1 MKIKRLE
8 LCGFKSFVDRTV
20 VNFDH
25 EIMAIVGP
33 NGCGKSNIVDAIRWS
48 MGEQS
53 AKHLRGRSMEDVIF
67 SGSESRAAADFAE
80 VTLTFENDDPTD
92 VPIEYKEYTDIAVTR
107 RLHRSGDSEYLINKT
122 PVRLKDITDLFLG
135 TGIGTKAYSIVEQG
149 KIGLI
154 VSAKPE
160 DRRLLIEEAAGITKF
175 KSRKKQAERKMEM
188 TQQNLLRVG
197 DIVAEIER
205 NLGSLKR
212 QAAKA
217 ERYIAYRNELEDH
230 QLHDASH
237 KFLELRGWIMLEQSE
252 VDRLTLEADEAKAS
266 LVAREAALETAR
278 LDAHAAEENL
288 EQANA
293 AAFAAD
299 NEVRTEEAAIERA
312 KDRLEALRRRE
323 TQAETELREIQ
334 EQQAVLLKERD
345 TVASEVAVLE
355 EGESGEANAAAE
367 QEARLAELSAEHQS
381 AEREL
386 VDLRQAMSRAQSEI
400 ASSEAKLEG
409 FDRRKQDMIF
419 REEKLSFEREQREGN
434 VLELGAR
441 TGQLALAIDDLR
453 TGKVTTAEERTQLE
467 ERLADLRRAITESEH
482 ALDEAKAE
490 WTKKRSRLH
499 ALTEMH
505 SRREGVGAGAKALVD
520 TKDSTLAGLLADR
533 IEAPA
538 DLTAAL
544 AGLLGN
550 HLEDVVVDDV
560 GRGVELL
567 AELAVARK
575 GRATIVP
582 RHPPYVAGRSCRS
595 DRATYSL
602 RDAFTHASPHGVI
615 GRLADSLRFAPEDEA
630 LVRAVVSDAIVV
642 EDVATAL
649 RLRGSGTPSTPSAP
663 GTPGTPGTRW
673 DGGVADGEIVD
684 LPWSASVPAD
694 VVIVT
699 RDGTVFHTDGRVS
712 GGTGEEAVAHLLDV
726 AREMRELQVD
736 VTRLDALVSERLAH
750 HQGLRTQI
758 GECTGALERARQ
770 QAHQSE
776 LALVHAEKDLRAA
789 ESELDGHNR
798 RLEAL
803 GSDLEE
809 LRTHIAEA
817 EAERAAAQEIL
828 DRARIDLESVG
839 TRITDAELRATTW
852 REQVHA
858 QQQLV
863 MERKVALAGA
873 REKLSAA
880 RGTLQRLARSETE
893 LAERGKRLDTELELG
908 AQEYG
913 ETVATLVRHKER
925 LHEALDAAR
934 AAHDTLAETRT
945 IFDAFRAD
953 LQERE
958 AGLKDLRT
966 LADESKEALTEH
978 EMALRER
985 QLSMEHL
992 LTGVREKFRGLELP
1006 RVIGD
1011 YHLRPPPDGEL
1022 RDRVTELTGLLD
1034 RMGSVNLDAMRE
1046 HDDAEKRYTF
1056 YTTQKAD
1063 LDKALADLERAIQ
1076 QMNRESRK
1084 LFEETFAA
1092 VNERFQ
1098 VIFPKMFRGGRAEL
1112 RLTNPADMLETGI
1125 DIIAQPPGKKLSSI
1139 ELMSGGE
1146 KALTAVSLIFAIF
1159 QIKPSPFCILDEV
1172 DAPLDEANVGRYCDM
1187 IREMT
1192 DRSQFILITHIKKTM
1207 QMVDILHGV
1216 TMGEPGVSR
1225 LVSVRVSETAKGV
1238 KVEGP
1243 AAAVA

>member
-8 LCGFKSFVDRTV
+8 LSGFKSFVDRTI

-25 EIMAIVGP
+25 AIMGIVGP
-33 NGCGKSNIVDAIRWS
+33 NGCGKSNIVDAIRWC

-67 SGSESRAAADFAE
+67 NGSESRAPADFAE

-92 VPIEYKEYTDIAVTR
+92 VPLEYKDYAEIAVTR

-135 TGIGTKAYSIVEQG
+135 TGVGTKAYSIVEQG

-197 DIVAEIER
+197 DIIAEIER

-217 ERYIAYRNELEDH
+217 ERYIAYRNELEDL
-230 QLHDASH
+230 QLHEASH
-237 KFLELRGWIMLEQSE
+237 KFLELRGWIGLERGE
-252 VDRLTLEADEAKAS
+252 VARLGLEADEARAS
-266 LVAREAALETAR
+266 LAAREAELEAAR
-278 LDAHAAEENL
+278 LEAHAAEEKL

-299 NEVRTEEAAIERA
+299 NEVRAEEAAIERA
-312 KDRLEALRRRE
+312 KDRIDGLRRRE
-323 TQAETELREIQ
+323 TQAESELREI
-334 EQQAVLLKERD
+334 EQQAAILAAERE
-345 TVASEVAVLE
+345 TVAADVAILE
-355 EGESGEANAAAE
+355 EGETGVAAAVAAE
-367 QEARLAELSAEHQS
+367 EGRHAELAAAHQEAERLVVE
-381 AEREL
+381 
-386 VDLRQAMSRAQSEI
+386 LRQAMSQAQAAI

-409 FDRRKQDMIF
+409 FDRRKDEMIA
-419 REEKLSFEREQREGN
+419 REEKLAGEREQREGS
-434 VLELGAR
+434 VLEVRAR
-441 TGQLALAIDDLR
+441 MEQLALAIEDLKS
-453 TGKVTTAEERTQLE
+453 GKVTTAEEKVKLE
-467 ERLADLRRAITESEH
+467 ERLAELRRAITESEH
-482 ALDEAKAE
+482 ALDEAKHEAS
-490 WTKKRSRLH
+490 KRRSRLH

-505 SRREGVGAGAKALVD
+505 ARREGVGAGAKALVD
-520 TKDSTLAGLLADR
+520 TKDATLRGLLADR
-533 IEAPA
+533 VEAPA
-538 DLTAAL
+538 ELTAAL
-544 AGLLGN
+544 AGLLGS
-550 HLEDVVVDDV
+550 HLEDVVVEDV

-567 AELAVARK
+567 SGLAASRK

-582 RHPPYVAGRSCRS
+582 RHPAYVAGRSA
-595 DRATYSL
+595 DVL
-602 RDAFTHASPHGVI
+602 REEGVI
-615 GRLADSLRFAPEDEA
+615 GLLIEGLRYAPEDEA
-630 LVRAVVSDAIVV
+630 LVRAVVGDTLLV

-649 RLRGSGTPSTPSAP
+649 RVRGATLAP
-663 GTPGTPGTRW
+663 
-673 DGGVADGEIVD
+673 V
-684 LPWSASVPAD
+684 
-694 VVIVT
+694 VT

-712 GGTGEEAVAHLLDV
+712 GGTGEEAGAHMLDV
-726 AREMRELQVD
+726 NREMRELQGEVS
-736 VTRLDALVSERLAH
+736 RLDALVTERLAH
-750 HQGLRTQI
+750 HQSLRSQI
-758 GECTGALERARQ
+758 GEAQGALERARQ

-789 ESELDGHNR
+789 EAEVTSHER
-798 RLEAL
+798 RIEAL
-803 GSDLEE
+803 TAELEE
-809 LRTHIAEA
+809 LRRAIAEA
-817 EAERAAAQEIL
+817 DAERAAAAQVL
-828 DRARIDLESVG
+828 DEARAQLEAVSGRISE
-839 TRITDAELRATTW
+839 AETKATEW
-852 REQVHA
+852 REQVTA

-880 RGTLQRLARSETE
+880 RGTLQRLARSESE
-893 LAERGKRLDTELELG
+893 LSDRARRLDAELCEG
-908 AQEYG
+908 AREMG
-913 ETVATLVRHKER
+913 ETAATLVRHKER
-925 LHEALDAAR
+925 LGEALDAAR
-934 AAHDTLAETRT
+934 AAQDALAEART
-945 IFDAFRAD
+945 VFDAFRAD

-958 AGLKDLRT
+958 GALKDLRSRAEESRAA
-966 LADESKEALTEH
+966 LAQH

-985 QLSMEHL
+985 ELAMEHL
-992 LTGVREKFRGLELP
+992 LTGVREKFRGLELG

-1011 YHLRPPPDGEL
+1011 YHLRPPPDGET
-1022 RDRVTELTGLLD
+1022 RQRIGELAGLID

-1046 HDDAEKRYTF
+1046 HEEAEKRYAF

-1076 QMNRESRK
+1076 QMNRESKR
-1084 LFEETFAA
+1084 LFADTFNA
-1092 VNERFQ
+1092 VNARFQ
-1098 VIFPKMFRGGRAEL
+1098 ELFPKMFRGGRAEL
-1112 RLTNPADMLETGI
+1112 RLTNPDDMLETGI
-1125 DIIAQPPGKKLSSI
+1125 DIIAQPPGKKLASI

-1159 QIKPSPFCILDEV
+1159 QIKPSPFCVLDEV
-1172 DAPLDEANVGRYCDM
+1172 DAPLDEANVGRYCEA
-1187 IREMT
+1187 IRDMT

-1207 QMVDILHGV
+1207 QMVDMLHGV

-1225 LVSVRVSETAKGV
+1225 LVSVKVSDTAKAAKPG
-1238 KVEGP
+1238 ES

>member
-25 EIMAIVGP
+25 EIMGVVGP

-67 SGSESRAAADFAE
+67 SGSESRAPADFAE

-92 VPIEYKEYTDIAVTR
+92 VPLEYKDYTDIAVTR
-107 RLHRSGDSEYLINKT
+107 RLHRNGDSEYLINKT

-217 ERYIAYRNELEDH
+217 ERFISYRGELEDL

-237 KFLELRGWIMLEQSE
+237 KFLELHGWISLEQSE
-252 VDRLTLEADEAKAS
+252 VDRLTLEADDAKAS
-266 LVAREAALETAR
+266 LAAREAELETAR
-278 LDAHAAEENL
+278 LEAHAAEEQL

-299 NEVRTEEAAIERA
+299 NEARSEEAAIERA
-312 KDRLEALRRRE
+312 KDRIEALRKRE
-323 TQAETELREIQ
+323 AQAETELREIE
-334 EQQAVLLKERD
+334 EQGAILTRERD
-345 TVASEVAVLE
+345 TVAADVAILE
-355 EGESGEANAAAE
+355 DGENGEANAAAA
-367 QEARLAELSAEHQS
+367 QEARLAELTAESQT
-381 AEREL
+381 AEQTLVEL
-386 VDLRQAMSRAQSEI
+386 RHAMSRANAEI
-400 ASSEAKLEG
+400 ASSEAKLQG
-409 FDRRKQDMIF
+409 FDRRKQDMIV
-419 REEKLSFEREQREGN
+419 REEKQSAEREEREGN
-434 VLELGAR
+434 VLELRAR
-441 TGQLALAIDDLR
+441 TEQLALAIDDLR

-467 ERLADLRRAITESEH
+467 ERLADLRRAITLSEH
-482 ALDEAKAE
+482 SLEEAKVEAS
-490 WTKKRSRLH
+490 KKRSRLH

-505 SRREGVGAGAKALVD
+505 SRREGVGAGAKALVE
-520 TKDSTLAGLLADR
+520 TKDKSLAGLLADR

-538 DLTAAL
+538 ELTAAL
-544 AGLLGN
+544 AGLLGT
-550 HLEDVVVDDV
+550 HLEDVIVDDV
-560 GRGVELL
+560 TRGVELL
-567 AELAVARK
+567 ADLATARK

-582 RHPPYVAGRSCRS
+582 RNPPYVAGRPAPWIH
-595 DRATYSL
+595 DRL
-602 RDAFTHASPHGVI
+602 DAGRAAIEGIV
-615 GRLADSLRFAPEDEA
+615 GRLADTLRFAPEDEA
-630 LVRAVVSDAIVV
+630 LVRVVVGDAIVV
-642 EDVATAL
+642 DDVAAAMRIRELGTTS
-649 RLRGSGTPSTPSAP
+649 RTSSRG
-663 GTPGTPGTRW
+663 
-673 DGGVADGEIVD
+673 ADLAD
-684 LPWSASVPAD
+684 SVL
-694 VVIVT
+694 VT

-712 GGTGEEAVAHLLDV
+712 GGTGEEAAAHMLDV
-726 AREMRELQVD
+726 AREMRELQIE
-736 VTRLDALVSERLAH
+736 VTHLDALVSERLAR
-750 HQGLRTQI
+750 HQSLRSQI

-776 LALVHAEKDLRAA
+776 LALVHAEKDRLAA
-789 ESELDGHNR
+789 ESELEGHNR

-803 GSDLEE
+803 AADLEE
-809 LRTHIAEA
+809 LRKNIAEA
-817 EAERAAAQEIL
+817 EAERAAAQEVL
-828 DRARIDLESVG
+828 DAARIALDDVS
-839 TRITDAELRATTW
+839 TRITDAESRATEW
-852 REQVHA
+852 RDQVKD

-863 MERKVALAGA
+863 TERKVALAGA

-880 RGTLQRLARSETE
+880 RGTLQRLARSEAE
-893 LAERGKRLDTELELG
+893 LGDRAKRLHAELERGAADF
-908 AQEYG
+908 G
-913 ETVATLVRHKER
+913 ETAATLVRHKER
-925 LHEALDAAR
+925 LIAAIDAAR
-934 AAHDTLAETRT
+934 IAQELLAETRT
-945 IFDAFRAD
+945 VFDAFRSD
-953 LQERE
+953 LTERE
-958 AGLKDLRT
+958 GGLKDLRT
-966 LADESKEALTEH
+966 RASESREALAEH

-992 LTGVREKFRGLELP
+992 LTGVREKFRGLHLP
-1006 RVIGD
+1006 RVVGD
-1011 YHLRPPPDGEL
+1011 YHLRPAPDGEL
-1022 RDRVTELTGLLD
+1022 RDRIQELAGLLD

-1046 HDDAEKRYTF
+1046 HDDAEKRFVF

-1063 LDKALADLERAIQ
+1063 LDKALLDLERAIQ
-1076 QMNRESRK
+1076 QMNRESKK

-1098 VIFPKMFRGGRAEL
+1098 IIFPKMFRGGRAEL
-1112 RLTNPADMLETGI
+1112 RLTNPSDMLETGI
-1125 DIIAQPPGKKLSSI
+1125 DIVAQPPGKKLSSI

-1225 LVSVRVSETAKGV
+1225 LVSVKVSETAKGI
-1238 KVEGP
+1238 KVEDKSAP
-1243 AAAVA
+1243 KSAVA

>member
-8 LCGFKSFVDRTV
+8 LQGFKSFVDRTV

-67 SGSESRAAADFAE
+67 SGSESRSPADFAE

-92 VPIEYKEYTDIAVTR
+92 VPIEYKDYADIAVTR

-217 ERYIAYRNELEDH
+217 ERYISYRNELEDL

-237 KFLELRGWIMLEQSE
+237 KFLELRGWIVLEQSE

-266 LVAREAALETAR
+266 LAAREAELETAR
-278 LDAHAAEENL
+278 LEAHAAEQTL

-299 NEVRTEEAAIERA
+299 NEVRAEEAAIERA
-312 KDRLEALRRRE
+312 KDRIEALRRRE
-323 TQAETELREIQ
+323 AQAETELHEIE
-334 EQQAVLLKERD
+334 EQAGILARERD
-345 TVASEVAVLE
+345 SVAAEVAVLE
-355 EGESGEANAAAE
+355 DGETGEASAAAA
-367 QEARLAELSAEHQS
+367 QEAQLAELAIEHEGAQRRVV
-381 AEREL
+381 ELRE
-386 VDLRQAMSRAQSEI
+386 AMSRAQAEI
-400 ASSEAKLEG
+400 ASSEAKLQG
-409 FDRRKQDMIF
+409 FDRRKQDMIL
-419 REEKLSFEREQREGN
+419 REEKQAAEREEREGN
-434 VLELGAR
+434 VLELTAR
-441 TGQLALAIDDLR
+441 TEQLALAIDDLR
-453 TGKVTTAEERTQLE
+453 NGKVTTAEERTLLE
-467 ERLADLRRAITESEH
+467 ERLGDLRRAITTSEH
-482 ALDEAKAE
+482 SLEEAKAE
-490 WTKKRSRLH
+490 ASKKRSRLH

-505 SRREGVGAGAKALVD
+505 ARREGVGAGAKALVE
-520 TKDSTLAGLLADR
+520 TKDKSLAGLLADR

-544 AGLLGN
+544 AGLLGS

-560 GRGVELL
+560 SRGVELL
-567 AELAVARK
+567 TQLAAARK

-582 RHPPYVAGRSCRS
+582 RNPPFVAGRPAPWVH
-595 DRATYSL
+595 DRL
-602 RDAFTHASPHGVI
+602 DAGRAALEGIV

-630 LVRAVVSDAIVV
+630 LVRVVVGDAIVV
-642 EDVATAL
+642 EDVAAAMRVRAL
-649 RLRGSGTPSTPSAP
+649 GFGPPGCRGADLADST
-663 GTPGTPGTRW
+663 
-673 DGGVADGEIVD
+673 
-684 LPWSASVPAD
+684 L
-694 VVIVT
+694 VT

-712 GGTGEEAVAHLLDV
+712 GGTGEEAAAHMLDV

-750 HQGLRTQI
+750 HQSLRSQI

-789 ESELDGHNR
+789 ESELEGHNR

-803 GSDLEE
+803 GADLEE
-809 LRTHIAEA
+809 LRRAIAEA
-817 EAERAAAQEIL
+817 EAERAGAQDIL
-828 DRARIDLESVG
+828 DAARTTLEEVSSQ
-839 TRITDAELRATTW
+839 IADAETRATEW
-852 REQVHA
+852 RDQVQS

-873 REKLSAA
+873 REKLAAA

-893 LAERGKRLDTELELG
+893 LAERGSRLHAELERG
-908 AQEYG
+908 AAEYG
-913 ETVATLVRHKER
+913 ETAATLVRHKER
-925 LHEALDAAR
+925 LIDALDAAR
-934 AAHDTLAETRT
+934 LAHESLAETRT
-945 IFDAFRAD
+945 VFDAFRTD
-953 LQERE
+953 LTDRE
-958 AGLKDLRT
+958 GGLKDLRSRASESRDA
-966 LADESKEALTEH
+966 LAEH

-985 QLSMEHL
+985 QLSMSHL
-992 LTGVREKFRGLELP
+992 LTGVREKFRGLDLP

-1011 YHLRPPPDGEL
+1011 YHLRPAPDGEL
-1022 RDRVTELTGLLD
+1022 RDRIQELMGLLD

-1046 HDDAEKRYTF
+1046 HDDAEKRFVF

-1076 QMNRESRK
+1076 QMNRESKK

-1098 VIFPKMFRGGRAEL
+1098 IIFPKMFRGGRAEL
-1112 RLTNPADMLETGI
+1112 RLTNPHDMLETGI
-1125 DIIAQPPGKKLSSI
+1125 DIVAQPPGKKLSSI

-1225 LVSVRVSETAKGV
+1225 LVSVKVSETAKGV
-1238 KVEGP
+1238 KVDKAATTAP
-1243 AAAVA
+1243 NAAVA

>member
-8 LCGFKSFVDRTV
+8 LQGFKSFVDRTV

-67 SGSESRAAADFAE
+67 SGSESRAPADFAE

-92 VPIEYKEYTDIAVTR
+92 VPIEYKDYADIAVTR

-217 ERYIAYRNELEDH
+217 ERYISYRNELEDL

-237 KFLELRGWIMLEQSE
+237 KFLELRGWIVLEQSE

-266 LVAREAALETAR
+266 LAAREAELETAR
-278 LDAHAAEENL
+278 LEAHAAEQTL

-293 AAFAAD
+293 SAFAAD
-299 NEVRTEEAAIERA
+299 NEVRAEEAAIERA

-323 TQAETELREIQ
+323 AQAETELHEIE
-334 EQQAVLLKERD
+334 EQAAILARERD
-345 TVASEVAVLE
+345 TVAADVAVLE
-355 EGESGEANAAAE
+355 DGETGEASAAAA
-367 QEARLAELSAEHQS
+367 QEAQLADLATEHETAQRLVVEL
-381 AEREL
+381 RE
-386 VDLRQAMSRAQSEI
+386 AMSRAQSEI
-400 ASSEAKLEG
+400 ASSEAKLQG
-409 FDRRKQDMIF
+409 FDRRKQDMIL
-419 REEKLSFEREQREGN
+419 REEKQSAEREEREGN
-434 VLELGAR
+434 VLELTAR
-441 TGQLALAIDDLR
+441 TEQLALAIDDLR
-453 TGKVTTAEERTQLE
+453 NGKVTTAEERTALE
-467 ERLADLRRAITESEH
+467 ERLGDLRRAITTSEH
-482 ALDEAKAE
+482 SLEEAKVEAS
-490 WTKKRSRLH
+490 KKRSRLH
-499 ALTEMH
+499 ALSEMH
-505 SRREGVGAGAKALVD
+505 ARREGVGAGAKALVE
-520 TKDSTLAGLLADR
+520 TKDKSLAGLLADR
-533 IEAPA
+533 VEAPA

-544 AGLLGN
+544 AGLLGS

-560 GRGVELL
+560 SRGVELL
-567 AELAVARK
+567 TELAAARK

-582 RHPPYVAGRSCRS
+582 RNPPYVAGRPAPWIH
-595 DRATYSL
+595 DRL
-602 RDAFTHASPHGVI
+602 DAGRAALEGIV
-615 GRLADSLRFAPEDEA
+615 GRLADALRFAPEDEA
-630 LVRAVVSDAIVV
+630 LVRVVVGDAIVV
-642 EDVATAL
+642 EDVAAAMRVRAL
-649 RLRGSGTPSTPSAP
+649 GAGYRGADLADST
-663 GTPGTPGTRW
+663 
-673 DGGVADGEIVD
+673 
-684 LPWSASVPAD
+684 L
-694 VVIVT
+694 VT

-712 GGTGEEAVAHLLDV
+712 GGTGEEAAAHMLDV

-750 HQGLRTQI
+750 HQSLRSQI

-789 ESELDGHNR
+789 ESELEGHNR

-809 LRTHIAEA
+809 LRRAIAEA
-817 EAERAAAQEIL
+817 EAERAGAQEVL
-828 DRARIDLESVG
+828 DTARAALEAVSSQ
-839 TRITDAELRATTW
+839 IADAETRATEW
-852 REQVHA
+852 RDQVQS

-873 REKLSAA
+873 REKLAAA

-893 LAERGKRLDTELELG
+893 LGERANRLHSELERG
-908 AQEYG
+908 AAEYG
-913 ETVATLVRHKER
+913 ETAATIVRHKER
-925 LHEALDAAR
+925 LIDALDAAR
-934 AAHDTLAETRT
+934 VAHDSLTETRT
-945 IFDAFRAD
+945 IFDAFRSD
-953 LQERE
+953 LTERE

-966 LADESKEALTEH
+966 RASESRDALAEH

-985 QLSMEHL
+985 QLSMAHL

-1011 YHLRPPPDGEL
+1011 YHLRPAPDGEL
-1022 RDRVTELTGLLD
+1022 RDRIQELMGLLD

-1046 HDDAEKRYTF
+1046 HEDAEKRYVF

-1076 QMNRESRK
+1076 QMNRESKK

-1098 VIFPKMFRGGRAEL
+1098 TIFPKMFRGGRAEL
-1112 RLTNPADMLETGI
+1112 RLTNPSDMLETGI
-1125 DIIAQPPGKKLSSI
+1125 DIVAQPPGKKLSSI

-1225 LVSVRVSETAKGV
+1225 LVSVKVSETAKGV
-1238 KVEGP
+1238 KVDKAATTAP
-1243 AAAVA
+1243 NAAVA